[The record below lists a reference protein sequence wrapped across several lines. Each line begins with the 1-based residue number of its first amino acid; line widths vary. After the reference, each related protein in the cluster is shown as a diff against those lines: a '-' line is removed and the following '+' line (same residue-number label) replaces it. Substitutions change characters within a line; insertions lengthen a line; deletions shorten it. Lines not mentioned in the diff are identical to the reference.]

1 MDWRTVLSSSS
12 RDRRKKFHNDKII
25 IIRDLIF
32 NDDKLARPVGEVE
45 VSSLAVG
52 RIKDRLRQR
61 HE

>member
-1 MDWRTVLSSSS
+1 MGPNIP
-12 RDRRKKFHNDKII
+12 KFSNIRQKELLCNNAILI

-32 NDDKLARPVGEVE
+32 NDDNLARPVGEVE

-52 RIKDRLRQR
+52 RIEDRLRQR